1 MARLSSV
8 LLAVVAAL
16 VLLLTIHGEEAH
28 LRGRSLSERCTAP
41 STCVLSF
48 GSTPCPTGY
57 IKKWDSTGC
66 PFAGFSKFRCCFPAG
81 YVDPVKGKADAG
93 LKGL

>member
-41 STCVLSF
+41 STCVLTF
-48 GSTPCPTGY
+48 GSSPCPTGY
-57 IKKWDSTGC
+57 IKKWDYTGC
-66 PFAGFSKFRCCFPAG
+66 LTAFGKFRCCLPAG
-81 YVDPVKGKADAG
+81 FVDPVTS
-93 LKGL
+93 KGL

>member
-28 LRGRSLSERCTAP
+28 HEVVEDKTSTERFLRAIRCEHFPPRECGEHVGCIPMKTKGRFHCCPVCTGK
-41 STCVLSF
+41 TC
-48 GSTPCPTGY
+48 
-57 IKKWDSTGC
+57 D
-66 PFAGFSKFRCCFPAG
+66 
-81 YVDPVKGKADAG
+81 GKCAALG
-93 LKGL
+93 